1 MAKISLSNN
10 QYFQS
15 SFDQELKLYEL
26 VWFKESGSMSDDEYK
41 NLMNLDRDKVL
52 EECSQINYIII
63 NIKERVD
70 TMSPE
75 LQEWSTTTVS
85 SHIFAKYNILK
96 IAVITSHDLY
106 TQVSVEQA
114 IEEDKVNEGVVR
126 YFDDEEQ
133 AKEWILGL

>member
-1 MAKISLSNN
+1 MAKIPLSNN

-26 VWFKESGSMSDDEYK
+26 VWFKESGNMSEDEYK
-41 NLMNLDRDKVL
+41 NLMNADRDKVL
-52 EECSQINYIII
+52 EKCSQVNYILI

-75 LQEWSTTTVS
+75 LQEWSTAAVS
-85 SHIFAKYNILK
+85 SRIFEKYNILK
-96 IAVITSHDLY
+96 IAVITSQDFY

-114 IEEDKVNEGVVR
+114 IEEDKVSDEVVR
-126 YFDDEEQ
+126 YFDNEEQ
-133 AKEWILGL
+133 AQEWILDL